1 MSRRTNVK
9 RNYVLKEVCAVF
21 PFFYDPTYIL
31 IIPALILALYAQFKV
46 QSTFEKYLRVRAS
59 SNLTG
64 AQVAREL
71 LDKNQLYDVPVEIT
85 PGRLSDHYDPRRRIL
100 RLSPDVYHGRSLAAL
115 GVAAHETGHAIQHA
129 NEYIPLNI
137 RNAVFPVASFG
148 SSLAFPLFFIG
159 LLMGGGGVFLMDLG
173 IILFSGVLFQV
184 FTLRWSS
191 TPVAGLCTCWRVAY
205 LSRGAEVSW
214 SAESIERRCFDLF
227 SRYRHG
233 RLTTLEVTAA
243 SRLPA

>member
-1 MSRRTNVK
+1 M
-9 RNYVLKEVCAVF
+9 F

-85 PGRLSDHYDPRRRIL
+85 PGHLSDHYDPRRRVL

-159 LLMGGGGVFLMDLG
+159 LLMGRGGVFLMDLG
-173 IILFSGVLFQV
+173 ILLFSAAVLFQV
-184 FTLRWSS
+184 LTL
-191 TPVAGLCTCWRVAY
+191 PVEFNASGRALHMLEGGGY
-205 LSRGAEVSW
+205 LSRGAEVSGARKVL
-214 SAESIERRCFDLF
+214 SAAALTYLAATAMAVLQLLRLLVLRGSRRD
-227 SRYRHG
+227 
-233 RLTTLEVTAA
+233 
-243 SRLPA
+243 

>member
-1 MSRRTNVK
+1 M
-9 RNYVLKEVCAVF
+9 F

-46 QSTFEKYLRVRAS
+46 QSTFQKYLRVGSS

-71 LDKNQLYDVPVEIT
+71 LDKNQLHNVPVEIT
-85 PGRLSDHYDPRRRIL
+85 PGNLSDHYDPRRRIL
-100 RLSPDVYHGRSLAAL
+100 RLSPEVYHGRSLAAL

-159 LLMGGGGVFLMDLG
+159 LILGRGGLFLMDLG
-173 IILFSGVLFQV
+173 IILFSVAVLFQV
-184 FTLRWSS
+184 LTLPVEFNASS
-191 TPVAGLCTCWRVAY
+191 RALQMLEGGGY
-205 LSRGAEVSW
+205 LSRGQEIAGARKVL
-214 SAESIERRCFDLF
+214 SAAALTYLAATAMAVLQLLRLLVLRG
-227 SRYRHG
+227 SRDD
-233 RLTTLEVTAA
+233 
-243 SRLPA
+243 